1 MVKKKE
7 KTKVEKK
14 AEKNEAAIIDQTV
27 KDLFKLLE
35 IEGDFDLSQN
45 EEGIEIILNTKD
57 SGIVIGYHGEIL
69 ESLQLIL
76 ALAIA
81 KKTGR
86 FIRVS
91 IEVGDYKKNR
101 IEWLKNLATG
111 AKERAILGKE
121 EIFLPNLKAWERRVI
136 HLFLENDKD
145 VISESVG
152 EGRERALIIKP
163 K

>member
-1 MVKKKE
+1 MAKKKE
-7 KTKVEKK
+7 KVKEQ
-14 AEKNEAAIIDQTV
+14 KNEIKIINQTV
-27 KDLFKLLE
+27 KELFKLLK

-45 EEGIEIILNTKD
+45 EEGVEIILNTKD

-76 ALAIA
+76 ALCIA
-81 KKTGR
+81 KKIGK

-91 IEVGDYKKNR
+91 VEVGDYKKNR
-101 IEWLKNLATG
+101 IEWLKNLALG
-111 AKERAILGKE
+111 AKERVILEKE
-121 EIFLPNLKAWERRVI
+121 EISLPNLKAWERRVI

-152 EGRERALIIKP
+152 EGRERALVIKP
-163 K
+163 RN